1 MRVCPKC
8 KGQISPCFDCDVY
21 GDFAWECTECDWH
34 GKIKKISKQKLNK
47 LIKMIKEG

>member
-1 MRVCPKC
+1 MKACPKC
-8 KGQISPCFDCDVY
+8 KGQIVPC
-21 GDFAWECTECDWH
+21 DFAWECTECDWH